1 MDTGSI
7 KAVPIVLDDGVSSA
21 HTAGG
26 KSLGM
31 VMTLSNS
38 AGSLVGSHGQM
49 SECWGNGMPTVML

>member
-7 KAVPIVLDDGVSSA
+7 KAVLIVLDDGVSSA

-31 VMTLSNS
+31 VMTLLDS
-38 AGSLVGSHGQM
+38 AGLVVGSHGQM
-49 SECWGNGMPTVML
+49 SECWGSGMLMVML